1 MVSGVRH
8 SFTGDDVIAGSR
20 LIIMLLKAPNKDR
33 ATKSLTNVK
42 NVKHICV
49 CRCDGMLDVSL

>member
-42 NVKHICV
+42 K
-49 CRCDGMLDVSL
+49 M